1 MSFGSYSLGYLGYH
15 VMTFSDCPDA
25 YTELMGVSS
34 DDDDPLHPCLMRLC
48 MIGNPTSQD
57 GIKIQGCLCLKNVI
71 RQRFPFNNATYGEER
86 RNARFTLAA
95 VTAYFSLSLSLFH

>member
-34 DDDDPLHPCLMRLC
+34 EGDDDPLHPCLM
-48 MIGNPTSQD
+48 GY
-57 GIKIQGCLCLKNVI
+57 V
-71 RQRFPFNNATYGEER
+71 
-86 RNARFTLAA
+86 
-95 VTAYFSLSLSLFH
+95 